1 MKLKK
6 ILVIATSLLF
16 MSSCTQNQPYIS
28 ISPSSN
34 NSSSSSSSN
43 NNESTSGT
51 SSNSENSTSS
61 STNSSNNSSS
71 LENSSSFIDSSS
83 ENNSSSS
90 SSEESTSSSSI
101 NNSSSSS
108 SSSSS
113 FLDSSFSSESASS
126 SNSSSESSL
135 SSSSSISSDIS
146 SSSEIDSS
154 SNSSS
159 SFSSIDEKEVTS
171 QITFDKGNGKDGS
184 DFEINNSNC
193 VGSFIAKSS
202 EKLYQTNLANK
213 SIKMGSGSGLGSIIL
228 ASNKLNKVKSILIHA
243 SKYNSDTDVKLII
256 TLSNNEKVTCTID
269 EEKDY
274 IFSFSGNELINEIK
288 IENNGKK
295 KRLYISKIIIS
306 SNEIDYPSKDDQD
319 SSSSSSSSSSNSSSN
334 NSSSSSSSSEDF
346 KEDDDYYK
354 GNYYN
359 SISSS
364 SKGNNFI
371 KELQILTSST
381 HKPKSYNSLWD
392 AYKIGDI
399 RPNTNYIWDIYSNEN
414 YVPGSKQCGSY
425 KGEGDCY
432 NREHS
437 VPKSW
442 FKEAS
447 PMVSDYIHIL
457 PTDGYVNGRRSNY
470 AYGEVENPIYV
481 SKNGSK
487 LGSSSISGIKGR
499 VFEPIDEYKGDVARI
514 YFYMASRYSD
524 RTSSWTNGDS
534 VFTGTFP
541 YIKLD
546 YFKLYLKWAIED
558 PVSEKEIIRNNA
570 SQSFQGNRNP
580 FVDHPS
586 YLFRAYSEFIDK

>member
-6 ILVIATSLLF
+6 LLVIATSLLF
-16 MSSCTQNQPYIS
+16 MSSCTQKQPYIS

-34 NSSSSSSSN
+34 NSSSSSSN

-61 STNSSNNSSS
+61 STNPSNNSSS
-71 LENSSSFIDSSS
+71 LEDSSSFIDSSS
-83 ENNSSSS
+83 ENNSSTS

-108 SSSSS
+108 TSSSSS
-113 FLDSSFSSESASS
+113 SSSTSSSSSSESSS
-126 SNSSSESSL
+126 TSNSSSESSS

-146 SSSEIDSS
+146 SSSEVDSS
-154 SNSSS
+154 STSSS
-159 SFSSIDEKEVTS
+159 SSSSIDEKEVTS
-171 QITFDKGNGKDGS
+171 QITFDKGNGS
-184 DFEINNSNC
+184 DSKEYEINNSNC
-193 VGSFIAKSS
+193 VGSFEVKSS

-213 SIKMGSGSGLGSIIL
+213 SIKMGSGSGLGSIVL

-319 SSSSSSSSSSNSSSN
+319 SSSSSSSISSSSNSS
-334 NSSSSSSSSEDF
+334 SSSSSSSSEDF
-346 KEDDDYYK
+346 KEDDYYK

-414 YVPGSKQCGSY
+414 YVPGGKQCGSY

-470 AYGEVENPIYV
+470 AYGEVNNPSYV

-487 LGSSSISGIKGR
+487 LGSSSISGIKGT

-524 RTSSWTNGDS
+524 QTSSWTNGDS